1 MEIKITIPRAQL
13 GDLIPS
19 SQTVAEA
26 MGQGVFD
33 LVKGHLAARDK
44 RPSRRSGFPKSH
56 YWAEAATTVH
66 GPTVSG
72 STATIEIDKEGV
84 ALHYYGG
91 TVKPNKAKALAI
103 PISPLVADIWPREA
117 PDNLD
122 LFWPKNSSHGFLKD
136 SNTSELLYL
145 LVPQVTIPADP
156 TVLPEEG
163 KLADAALAETK
174 RFLK

>member
-1 MEIKITIPRAQL
+1 MEIKITIPLAQL

-26 MGQGVFD
+26 AGRAIFN
-33 LVKGHLAARDK
+33 LIKGHLAERNNK
-44 RPSRRSGFPKSH
+44 TSRRAGWPKSN
-56 YWAEAATTVH
+56 YWGEAAQSVEE
-66 GPTVSG
+66 PVISD
-72 STATIEIDKEGV
+72 STASISIAKEGV

-91 TVKPNKAKALAI
+91 TVKPKKKALAI
-103 PISPLVADIWPREA
+103 PISPLVADIWPSEA

-163 KLADAALAETK
+163 KIAAAALDAAESL
-174 RFLK
+174 LK

>member
-26 MGQGVFD
+26 AGRAIFN
-33 LVKGHLAARDK
+33 LIKGHLAERDK
-44 RPSRRSGFPKSH
+44 RPAAKSGWPKSH
-56 YWAEAATTVH
+56 YWADAAKSVRE
-66 GPTVSG
+66 PTISG

-91 TVKPNKAKALAI
+91 TVKPKKKALAI
-103 PISPLVADIWPREA
+103 PISPLVADIWPSEKSE
-117 PDNLD
+117 LD
-122 LFWPKNSSHGFLKD
+122 LIKTKKNAFLADPTTK
-136 SNTSELLYL
+136 EFLYL

-163 KLADAALAETK
+163 KIAGAALDAAESL
-174 RFLK
+174 LK

>member
-1 MEIKITIPRAQL
+1 MGIKITIPRAQL

-26 MGQGVFD
+26 AGRAVFN
-33 LVKGHLAARDK
+33 LVKGHLAERNNK
-44 RPSRRSGFPKSH
+44 TSRRAGWPKSN
-56 YWAEAATTVH
+56 YWGEAAQSVEE
-66 GPTVSG
+66 PVISD
-72 STATIEIDKEGV
+72 STASISIAKEGV

-91 TVKPNKAKALAI
+91 TVKPKKKALAI
-103 PISPLVADIWPREA
+103 PISPLVADIWPSKA

-156 TVLPEEG
+156 TVLPEDS
-163 KLADAALAETK
+163 AITDAATREIERT
-174 RFLK
+174 FFT

>member
-1 MEIKITIPRAQL
+1 MKLTVTIPPAQL
-13 GDLIPS
+13 RDFIPS
-19 SQTVAEA
+19 AETLAEA
-26 MGQGVFD
+26 MGSGVFN

-56 YWAEAATTVH
+56 YWAEAATAVH

-103 PISPLVADIWPREA
+103 PLSPLVADIYPSEKGE
-117 PDNLD
+117 LD
-122 LFWPKNSSHGFLKD
+122 LIKTKKNAFLADPTTK
-136 SNTSELLYL
+136 EFLYL

-163 KLADAALAETK
+163 KLVAAALAETK
-174 RFLK
+174 SLLK